1 MATNAEQIQTD
12 LLLCNVTM
20 WNPEDIEDV
29 QLNIG
34 AITQAEASAD
44 IKIAAI
50 TAAANALLD
59 IEDIATLDSG
69 ISDVQYIREP
79 SNNSPYAWS
88 MIPRDNGTLS
98 FFLNVSSDFYKM
110 YVVPYVDVADVP
122 LQHDLGEGLVDK
134 PDDLLQRERE
144 YFLLADYSAII
155 DVTIVGLTAF
165 KSLLTAKRVN
175 LEAVYV

>member
-34 AITQAEASAD
+34 ALIQAELAVD
-44 IKIAAI
+44 IKIASI
-50 TAAANALLD
+50 TAAADALLD
-59 IEDIATLDSG
+59 IEDIATGDTG
-69 ISDVQYIREP
+69 ISDVQFIREP

-98 FFLNVSSDFYKM
+98 FFVNTTSSFYKN
-110 YVVPYVDVADVP
+110 YIVPSVDVLDVP

-134 PDDLLQRERE
+134 SEDLLRRERE
-144 YFLLADYSAII
+144 QFLSTNYTATI
-155 DVTIVGLTAF
+155 DVTIVGLGVLKT
-165 KSLLTAKRVN
+165 LLNTKKVN
-175 LEAVYV
+175 LEALYA

>member
-20 WNPEDIEDV
+20 WNPDDIEDI
-29 QLNIG
+29 QLNI
-34 AITQAEASAD
+34 AALIQAEANVD
-44 IKIAAI
+44 LKIAAI

-59 IEDIATLDSG
+59 IEDIATGDTG
-69 ISDVQYIREP
+69 IDDVQFIREP

-98 FFLNVSSDFYKM
+98 FFVNVTSAFYKT
-110 YVVPYVDVADVP
+110 YIVPSVDVADVP

-134 PDDLLQRERE
+134 SDDLLQRERE
-144 YFLLADYSAII
+144 QFLATNYSAVI
-155 DVTIVGLTAF
+155 DVTIVGLGTL
-165 KSLLTAKRVN
+165 KTLLNTKKVN
-175 LEAVYV
+175 LEATYV

>member
-34 AITQAEASAD
+34 ALTQAELNVD
-44 IKIAAI
+44 VKIASI

-69 ISDVQYIREP
+69 INDVQFIREP

-98 FFLNVSSDFYKM
+98 FFINVASIFYKT
-110 YVVPYVDVADVP
+110 YIVPYVDVADVP

-134 PDDLLQRERE
+134 TEDLLKRERE
-144 YFLLADYSAII
+144 AFLNENLSSIV
-155 DVTIVGLTAF
+155 DVTIVGLGALKTI
-165 KSLLTAKRVN
+165 LNDKRVN
-175 LEAVYV
+175 LEATYV

>member
-20 WNPEDIEDV
+20 WDPADIEDV

-44 IKIAAI
+44 IKIASI

-59 IEDIATLDSG
+59 IEDIATADSG
-69 ISDVQYIREP
+69 IDDIQFIKEP
-79 SNNSPYAWS
+79 SNNSPYSWS

-98 FFLNVSSDFYKM
+98 FFLNVSSAFYKM

-122 LQHDLGEGLVDK
+122 LQHDLGAGLVDK
-134 PDDLLQRERE
+134 TDDLLQRERE
-144 YFLLADYSAII
+144 AFLVANFSAII

-165 KSLLTAKRVN
+165 KAILTAKRTN